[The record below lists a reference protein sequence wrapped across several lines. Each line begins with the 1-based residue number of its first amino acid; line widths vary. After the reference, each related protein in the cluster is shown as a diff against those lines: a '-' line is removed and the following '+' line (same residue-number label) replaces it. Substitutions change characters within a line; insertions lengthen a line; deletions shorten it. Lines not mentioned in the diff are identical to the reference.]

1 VSARSAAARRGLA
14 GAALLALAALGGLLL
29 RGRTAVPPEPERVA
43 SAEPTPQSAE
53 PNPGW
58 QGARPGFPWSFP
70 RDHWVHPQ
78 FRSEWWY
85 FTGHLAAQPAAG
97 VAAQSGASAPRFGYQ
112 FTFFRVGLLPEAPPL
127 DSAWSARA
135 LLMGHAA
142 LADLERGEHRFSE
155 LLYRAVPLLAG
166 FEAPGTGPRIAWS
179 RAPQGTDGRW
189 ELGWN
194 GEGFDFR
201 MRDDAKRIAFELR
214 TRPRKPLVLQGPG
227 GLSSKSSRADAAS
240 LYYSFTRLETS
251 GHVEID
257 GERHAVSGESWM
269 DKELSSQQLAA
280 DQSGWDW
287 FSLQLDDGRELM
299 LYVLRGRE
307 GAVSH
312 ARATWVERDGS
323 ARYLGPEAWT
333 LQARAHWTSAASGI
347 RYPAGWSLQLPEL
360 GLQLRLEPALADQ
373 ENRSRLGAGPTYWEG
388 AIRVLGPDGAPL
400 GRGYAELTGYGEN
413 NRPPL

>member
-1 VSARSAAARRGLA
+1 VSAPSARRCAAPALRVLALLGALVALGRAPAAPAPGPDPAPQPAASAAPGSGWRDARA
-14 GAALLALAALGGLLL
+14 GY
-29 RGRTAVPPEPERVA
+29 
-43 SAEPTPQSAE
+43 
-53 PNPGW
+53 
-58 QGARPGFPWSFP
+58 PWSFP
-70 RDHWVHPQ
+70 RDHWVHPG

-85 FTGHLAAQPAAG
+85 FTGHLAVQPPAA
-97 VAAQSGASAPRFGYQ
+97 AAQAGARPGAARFGYQ
-112 FTFFRVGLLPEAPPL
+112 FTFFRVGLLPETPPL

-166 FEAPGTGPRIAWS
+166 FDAPDTGPRIAWS
-179 RAPQGTDGRW
+179 RGPQGTDGNW
-189 ELGWN
+189 ELRWN

-201 MRDDAKRIAFELR
+201 MRDDAQRIAFELS

-227 GLSSKSSRADAAS
+227 GLSSKSSRSDAAS

-251 GHVEID
+251 GHVELD
-257 GERHAVSGESWM
+257 GQRYAVSGESWM

-280 DQSGWDW
+280 DQTGWDW

-299 LYVLRGRE
+299 LYVLRGRD

-312 ARATWVERDGS
+312 ARGTWVERDGS
-323 ARYLGPEAWT
+323 ARYLTPDAWT
-333 LQARAHWTSAASGI
+333 LEPSAHWTSAESGI

-360 GLQLRLEPALADQ
+360 GLQLELQPALADQ

-388 AIRVLGPDGAPL
+388 AIRVLGPGGTPL